1 MSLTSPRRSG
11 PLVAKLPPLLDRRNV
26 RHAVRITRCR
36 CGCVLLRSDD
46 DPSVT
51 WTSGD
56 WESEDQL
63 DPRCSDR
70 GCFCH
75 RSRIIDLRGVETT
88 ILVLGGGPREDAK
101 ETSSAL

>member
-1 MSLTSPRRSG
+1 MSLTSPRRSD
-11 PLVAKLPPLLDRRNV
+11 PLVAKLPPLLDGRNV
-26 RHAVRITRCR
+26 RHAVRISRCPT

-63 DPRCSDR
+63 DQRCRNR
-70 GCFCH
+70 GCSCH
-75 RSRIIDLRGVETT
+75 TARIVDIRRETAPMVLRN
-88 ILVLGGGPREDAK
+88 GPPEDAK